1 MKRIAVIGNPGS
13 WSTEKLA
20 DAFAAKTGFRCVV
33 DMSRVHMNLE
43 TGALW
48 FDGQDLSRFD
58 ALTVKKIGPAYSPD
72 MQDRLSMLEL
82 LNRNGTPVFSKPCAI
97 LTALNRLSCTVKLR
111 AGDMPMPPT
120 VITESPEQAE
130 QAVADFGRAVFKPLY
145 TSKARGM
152 EVIEAGAACRERISR
167 FQSRG
172 NPVMYVQK
180 MLTTPGKDLGI
191 VFLGGEYLG
200 TYARQ
205 SNGAWNTSTSS
216 GGKYKPYAPS
226 REIID
231 LAWRAQDL
239 FELDF
244 TCVDIMETEDGPMI
258 FEVSAFGGFRG
269 LLEACSLDASV
280 HFADHVLRRCDHVS
294 P

>member
-20 DAFAAKTGFRCVV
+20 DAFAAKTSFRCVV
-33 DMSRVHMNLE
+33 DMSRVHMDLE
-43 TGALW
+43 TGGLW

-72 MQDRLSMLEL
+72 MQDRLSMLDL
-82 LNRNGTPVFSKPCAI
+82 LAHNGTPIFSRPSAI
-97 LTALNRLSCTVKLR
+97 LSALNRLSCTVKLR
-111 AGDMPMPPT
+111 AGNMPMPPT
-120 VITESPEQAE
+120 VITESLEHAE

-152 EVIEAGAACRERISR
+152 EVIEAGTECRERIIR
-167 FQSRG
+167 FQDQG

-180 MLTTPGKDLGI
+180 MLSTPGKDLGI
-191 VFLGGEYLG
+191 VFLGGDYFG

-205 SNGAWNTSTSS
+205 SNGAWNTSTSN
-216 GGKYKPYAPS
+216 GGKYKPYTPS
-226 REIID
+226 REVID

-239 FELDF
+239 FDLDF

-269 LLEACSLDASV
+269 LLEACNLDASV

-294 P
+294 S